1 MSRAKKTCPCCGRNN
16 VGPIKTWDRMTAY
29 NDKAQ
34 NKLRS
39 CIHCIREDDE
49 YYAERWSEYYGEQGF
64 PTRVQPVYRHGR
76 RQRLA
81 LVGGVLIIRRRI
93 YDREIEQLFADLC
106 KPTPQ
111 RGATP

>member
-29 NDKAQ
+29 NDKVQ

-49 YYAERWSEYYGEQGF
+49 YYAERWNDYYSETTGYAANV
-64 PTRVQPVYRHGR
+64 RPVYRHGR
-76 RQRLA
+76 RQVLA
-81 LVGGVLIIRRRI
+81 LVSDVLIIRRRHFWPELN
-93 YDREIEQLFADLC
+93 DLF
-106 KPTPQ
+106 
-111 RGATP
+111 

>member
-29 NDKAQ
+29 VDKSL
-34 NKLRS
+34 NSLRC
-39 CIHCIREDDE
+39 CIHCIRDDDE

-81 LVGGVLIIRRRI
+81 LVGDVLIIRRRI